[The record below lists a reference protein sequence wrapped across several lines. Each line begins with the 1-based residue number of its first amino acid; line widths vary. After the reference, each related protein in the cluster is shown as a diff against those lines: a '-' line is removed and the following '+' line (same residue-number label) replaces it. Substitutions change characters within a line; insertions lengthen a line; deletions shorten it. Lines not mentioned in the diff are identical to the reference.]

1 MSDDPEVVFVPGRT
15 ILEGVDGGPA
25 VVANHVVPLIDVMN
39 FPGFLQL
46 SAENMYVVANTP
58 LNLQW
63 LSYIAA
69 AALASPSMAQIIG
82 PLDEGWLVE
91 QAQMQARVRGEVE
104 QLIRQLLAGQP

>member
-1 MSDDPEVVFVPGRT
+1 MSDEFVFVPGRT

-39 FPGFLQL
+39 FLGFLQL
-46 SAENMYVVANTP
+46 SPENMYVANTP

-82 PLDEGWLVE
+82 PLDEGRLAE
-91 QAQMQARVRGEVE
+91 QALMQARVRGELE